1 MPPRSYTHSAA
12 AAEHATTALA
22 QLPLSVVLH
31 IFSLLPVDCRLR
43 CSEVCRGW
51 RSVLLEHS
59 LWTRL
64 DLSRESGV
72 RAREGAR
79 HGALDGLLRCAAAR
93 AGGGLMSLQVNTHLL
108 THAPLLEVVAANAG
122 SLHELHVHGDE
133 PYAGLTPDE
142 VEALCGAAPL
152 LRTFATDLYCDDT
165 DAEAARRALRN
176 EAPFGPLR
184 VGHLLANIYDKDEAG
199 VIAFAADVAA
209 HASLSGLDLEDA
221 SLDTPAALD
230 AVVDAALAR
239 RLHTVE
245 FCSCG
250 LSPASAPTLTRLLA
264 CDALTTLACWGTLM
278 DVSAARVLA
287 AALRA
292 NSTLTSL
299 TLNNVGVFDDTAAAA
314 VLLGALMG
322 HASLRVLKLH
332 DNQTA
337 TADQAAVG
345 ALLGAL
351 IAANVPALTHL
362 DVCECGLRDDGLR
375 PLFEALPVNTHLRTL
390 QCAGNGISD
399 AFADAL
405 LPAVRANTSLRELH
419 VHGWGTRGS
428 LRGAEALVAGRLI

>member
-1 MPPRSYTHSAA
+1 MPRRSYTHSAA

-22 QLPLSVVLH
+22 QLPFSVVLH

-51 RSVLLEHS
+51 RAVLLERS
-59 LWTRL
+59 LWTQL
-64 DLSRESGV
+64 DLTAEGGG
-72 RAREGAR
+72 RAREGANR
-79 HGALDGLLRCAAAR
+79 GALDGLLRCAAAR
-93 AGGGLMSLQVNTHLL
+93 AGGGLMSLQVNTHL

-122 SLHELHVHGDE
+122 SLRELHAHGDE
-133 PYAGLTPDE
+133 PYSGLTPDE

-152 LRTFATDLYCDDT
+152 LRTFATDLYGNNADVQVV
-165 DAEAARRALRN
+165 RRALRN

-184 VGHLLANIYDKDEAG
+184 VGHLCADLYRVDEAG

-209 HASLSGLDLEDA
+209 HASLSGLELEHA

-239 RLHTVE
+239 RLRTVDL
-245 FCSCG
+245 CGCG
-250 LSPASAPTLTRLLA
+250 LSPASAPALTRLLA
-264 CDALTTLACWGTLM
+264 CDALTTLACWDTLM

-299 TLNNVGVFDDTAAAA
+299 SLNDADVFDDTAAAA
-314 VLLGALMG
+314 VLLGALMA

-332 DNQTA
+332 DNHTA

-351 IAANVPALTHL
+351 IAANAPALTHL
-362 DVCECGLRDDGLR
+362 DVSECGLRDDGLR

-390 QCAGNGISD
+390 TCCANDISD

-428 LRGAEALVAGRLI
+428 LRGADALVAGRLQ